1 MSEKDTKRMTGS
13 DKIDS
18 PDKLNDYM
26 RVLSPSVWLVLIAT
40 ILLLAGALIW
50 AVFGTVQMHNSEGV
64 LETVA
69 PITFVTD

>member
-1 MSEKDTKRMTGS
+1 MSETDTKKLSGS

-26 RVLSPSVWLVLIAT
+26 RVLSPSVWLILIAA
-40 ILLLAGALIW
+40 LLLLTGALIW
-50 AVFGTVQMHNSEGV
+50 AVFGSIEVHNSEG
-64 LETVA
+64 LTQNVA